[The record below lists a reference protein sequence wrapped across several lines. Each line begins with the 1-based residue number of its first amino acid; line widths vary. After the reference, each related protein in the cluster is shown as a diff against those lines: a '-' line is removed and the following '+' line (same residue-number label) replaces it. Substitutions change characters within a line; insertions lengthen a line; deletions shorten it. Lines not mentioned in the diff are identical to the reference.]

1 VLDNDRV
8 TVWHYSWAPGVPT
21 PMHFHAKDVVVAY
34 RYDGALKSVKP
45 DGTSVVN
52 ADRQGSIYFN
62 QGNRAHYE
70 ELTTDRQSAV
80 MMELKERLYGYR
92 FSHFPSHASTS

>member
-1 VLDNDRV
+1 
-8 TVWHYSWAPGVPT
+8 
-21 PMHFHAKDVVVAY
+21 MHFHAKDVVVAY

-62 QGNRAHYE
+62 QGNRAHHE